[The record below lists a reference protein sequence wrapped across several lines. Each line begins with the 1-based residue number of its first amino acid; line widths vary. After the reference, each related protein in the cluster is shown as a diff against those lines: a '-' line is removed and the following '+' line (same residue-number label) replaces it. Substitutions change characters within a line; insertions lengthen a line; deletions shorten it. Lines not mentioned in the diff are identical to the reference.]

1 MLLHLGVAPSRRS
14 SKDDNQVSP
23 TSTTAGGARFTLSP
37 GSATSNSSSYH
48 RDHRLM
54 SDFSN
59 YRRDLAVLETSGGRP
74 IPQIQHN
81 PPTAV
86 SISQVAPW
94 MTSSNGGSSTPSSGH
109 LGGGGSGGGAGGSL
123 AYYNDSTDN
132 LSLGSQLSPGF
143 RSGGHGRSVQ
153 TPNSNNDSPDIAY
166 FGDERRPSLASVTT
180 ASSQGSR
187 SSTNRGGLRKLQG
200 FFGEEF
206 PGRDG
211 AIDTPTHGHQG
222 QLPPVPGKEHRSHSY
237 SNHHRPHR
245 ERNFSNATDHGRESS
260 PSGSR
265 PRTPLPSSDVVPF
278 LYQEVDVRGASDA
291 DSETLSL
298 RLRVGP
304 RSDC

>member
-1 MLLHLGVAPSRRS
+1 
-14 SKDDNQVSP
+14 
-23 TSTTAGGARFTLSP
+23 
-37 GSATSNSSSYH
+37 
-48 RDHRLM
+48 M
-54 SDFSN
+54 SDLSN

-94 MTSSNGGSSTPSSGH
+94 MMSSNGGSSTPSSGPMGNGPGM
-109 LGGGGSGGGAGGSL
+109 GGGGGGGVGGVGGGSL
-123 AYYNDSTDN
+123 SYYNDSTDN
-132 LSLGSQLSPGF
+132 LSLASQLSPSF
-143 RSGGHGRSVQ
+143 RAGPGRSVQ
-153 TPNSNNDSPDIAY
+153 TPNSNNDSPDLAY

-206 PGRDG
+206 PGKEG
-211 AIDTPTHGHQG
+211 AAEAPPGQQ

-245 ERNFSNATDHGRESS
+245 DRNFSNATDHARESS

-278 LYQEVDVRGASDA
+278 LYQEADVCSPWGLNPAA
-291 DSETLSL
+291 FVTKVELLT
-298 RLRVGP
+298 
-304 RSDC
+304 